1 MYDRAAMAGQVVFA
15 ALAVVLA
22 TGCSGRHNQAA
33 GCAGAAVLITVMP
46 SRATDGGADADA
58 GSPGDGG
65 GTDAKPSCT
74 GKCDE
79 YLEALR
85 VAIEGATPAAC
96 VRRPVS
102 TVLACAPSPASPEGC
117 ARDTVDAA
125 TSLEAQIR
133 DYLAASWPEIDPAA
147 VLLDTCVCHID

>member
-1 MYDRAAMAGQVVFA
+1 MYDRVVMSRVVFVTV
-15 ALAVVLA
+15 ALAMV
-22 TGCSGRHNQAA
+22 A
-33 GCAGAAVLITVMP
+33 GCHGNDNPVRGCGGAAVLITVTP
-46 SRATDGGADADA
+46 SAATDGGADAA
-58 GSPGDGG
+58 SPGDGG
-65 GTDAKPSCT
+65 GADAKPSCV
-74 GKCDE
+74 GSCDD

-85 VAIEGATPAAC
+85 IAIEGATPANC

-102 TVLACAPSPASPEGC
+102 AVLACAPSPASPEGC

-125 TSLEAQIR
+125 TSLEPQIR